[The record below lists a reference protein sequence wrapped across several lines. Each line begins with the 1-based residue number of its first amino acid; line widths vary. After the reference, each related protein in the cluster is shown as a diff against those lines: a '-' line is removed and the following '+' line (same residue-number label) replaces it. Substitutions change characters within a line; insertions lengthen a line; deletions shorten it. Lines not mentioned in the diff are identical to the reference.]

1 LQYRK
6 TNAAT
11 EGRLVVQL
19 EEFWKGNLGLDPF
32 GPNINLIKYRLL
44 PPGGDTKGAFSLLLA
59 CTGCKAICQFQQKR
73 KKQQIHKLRHS
84 VTPISEFFVQL
95 DAFILW

>member
-32 GPNINLIKYRLL
+32 GPNINLIKYHL
-44 PPGGDTKGAFSLLLA
+44 
-59 CTGCKAICQFQQKR
+59 
-73 KKQQIHKLRHS
+73 
-84 VTPISEFFVQL
+84 
-95 DAFILW
+95 